1 MRIEKAMTKIAN
13 DISITTVTEIHQINL
28 NGQKIVGTHDQLEEV
43 CLALEEFLYEEPS
56 YDELNETILDLH
68 IENEKLQKENQR
80 LEKLNFIAG
89 V

>member
-1 MRIEKAMTKIAN
+1 MEKTMKRIAN
-13 DISITTVTEIHQINL
+13 DISITKVTEIHELNL
-28 NGQKIVGTHDQLEEV
+28 NGQKIIGTHDQLEEL

-56 YDELNETILDLH
+56 YDELNDTILNLH
-68 IENEKLQKENQR
+68 IANEKLKRENKR